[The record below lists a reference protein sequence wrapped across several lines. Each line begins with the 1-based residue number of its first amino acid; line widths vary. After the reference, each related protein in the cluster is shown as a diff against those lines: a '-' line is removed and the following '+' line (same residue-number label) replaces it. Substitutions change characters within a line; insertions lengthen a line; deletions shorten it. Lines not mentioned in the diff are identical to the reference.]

1 MKLVKVLLIV
11 IAVLAVIAAGFWQF
25 FLKDQIPYAR
35 VATAYGA
42 KQVCSC
48 RFIAEREMESCMGDF
63 TLDISA
69 VRFRSCIIPGQH
81 EKTERCITTED
92 TVIASVLGGLIKS
105 EARFEPGLGCALVKP
120 N

>member
-11 IAVLAVIAAGFWQF
+11 IAVLAIIAAGFWQF

-48 RFIAEREMESCMGDF
+48 RFVAEREMASCMGDF

-69 VRFRSCIIPGQH
+69 VSFEVASSRV
-81 EKTERCITTED
+81 TENGTVATED